1 MRPDT
6 PLRRSLTVRLLALS
20 ALVSLCSIAATAW
33 LAARTTTGAIER
45 EQTRVLVDHT
55 RIYDEL
61 LGYAAT
67 HADWSGAQETVRRL
81 ADATGRRIV
90 LATPRFEPVVDSAAG
105 AGAGAGA
112 GAAPVSVSVD
122 GPETGP
128 ASTTGERTALPR
140 TPTTTVDP
148 LAVDIAMLPGAPSDR
163 IDARAAGPFRPTAAE
178 HATLRA
184 ALLRQADCLRSALG
198 IEATVTDDLAGRPRL
213 RTTDDRADGVRCASP
228 VVMAAPTDS
237 ERAALTDLTALVN
250 ACLARRQ
257 AGPVTLSLGPDGIP
271 AGPAPQD
278 RAMSACLT
286 NARRQQLVQY
296 VAPPVLLFVDTP
308 VTAPKV
314 TGAGAGGE
322 APTAVSA
329 SIPAHPGRVAEVAAL
344 VLSVTVAVTVTVGLR
359 LSRPLHALTH
369 AARRMADGDLS
380 ARVDVTGRDEIAGLA
395 AAFNAMAE
403 RRGQLEDLRKAMVGD
418 IAHELRTPLSN
429 IRGWL
434 EAVED
439 GVATADRALTGSL
452 LEEALLL
459 QHLIDDL
466 KDLAAADAG
475 ELALYREPV
484 DVEDLLA
491 QVATAHGARARASG
505 VALALAVEPS
515 RDASS
520 GNMSSGSAPDG
531 SVAGA
536 ELFADPVRLRQ
547 AVGNLV
553 ANAVRHTPAGGTVTL
568 RARTDA
574 DAVLIE
580 VADTGSGIAEA
591 DLPLVFERF
600 WRAEKSRSRRTG
612 GSGLGLAI
620 VRKLAEVHDGSVRVA
635 STPGRGSVFTVRL
648 PVAPTAASG
657 PPGRGRKEPGATASP
672 RPGVSSRS

>member
-105 AGAGAGA
+105 AGAGA
-112 GAAPVSVSVD
+112 APVSVN

-657 PPGRGRKEPGATASP
+657 PPGRGRREPGATASP